1 MIACS
6 KKKVFLYFPFLFCIF
21 YIFCFIIIDSFSMFN
36 FLFSFYI
43 FYIFYDFIFFYAE
56 AMIEF
61 AVVSNTPICS

>member
-1 MIACS
+1 
-6 KKKVFLYFPFLFCIF
+6 
-21 YIFCFIIIDSFSMFN
+21 MFN

>member
-6 KKKVFLYFPFLFCIF
+6 KKKVFYIFLFLFCIF
-21 YIFCFIIIDSFSMFN
+21 YVFCFIVIDSKCI
-36 FLFSFYI
+36 FLFSFI

-56 AMIEF
+56 AMIEL